1 MLPCRRQVVA
11 VYRNQSIGVVVPA
24 YNEAGLVG
32 DVIETMP
39 TFVDR
44 VYAID
49 DRSTDETWAEIRA
62 AAERV
67 NRQRAGSGADS
78 DRESESEAATP
89 LADGGVAHD
98 GPVVPLRNDRNMGRG
113 ASVKR
118 GFERA
123 LADGIDIVAMMD
135 GDGQMDPQ
143 VLDHL
148 LDPIVEDRAD
158 YTKGNRLM
166 AGGGW
171 AGMSRFRLFGNHM
184 LSFLTKFSTGYWE
197 VGDSQNG
204 YAAISS
210 DMLRRLDIDGL
221 YEDYGFENDILAKLN
236 LLDARVADVPHPAVY
251 GNETSTIQYETFI
264 PRVSVLLASNFGRR
278 VRSKYLQG
286 GFHPVV
292 LCYLFAV
299 VALLV
304 GLVGS
309 VYSFVVWAQ
318 GSLGPALVSSVVF
331 LVGGLLL
338 VTALAVD
345 VRLNSHLAVDGE

>member
-1 MLPCRRQVVA
+1 M
-11 VYRNQSIGVVVPA
+11 YRDNSVGVVVPA
-24 YNEAGLVG
+24 YNEQGLVG
-32 DVIETMP
+32 GVIETMP

-44 VYAID
+44 IYVVD
-49 DRSTDETWAEIRA
+49 DRSTDDTWAEILEA
-62 AAERV
+62 SDRV
-67 NRQRAGSGADS
+67 NSERA
-78 DRESESEAATP
+78 REPVATV
-89 LADGGVAHD
+89 ADGGVAHD
-98 GPVVPLRNDRNMGRG
+98 GPVVPMRNDRNMGRG

-123 LADGIDIVAMMD
+123 LADDMDIVAMMD
-135 GDGQMDPQ
+135 GDGQMDPE

-171 AGMSRFRLFGNHM
+171 TGMSRFRLFGNHM
-184 LSFLTKFSTGYWE
+184 LSFLTKLSSGYWS

-210 DMLRRLDIDGL
+210 TTLRKLDVDGL

-251 GNETSTIQYETFI
+251 GEETSTIRYGSFI
-264 PRVSVLLASNFGRR
+264 PRVSLLLAGNFGTR
-278 VRSKYLQG
+278 VRSKYLGG
-286 GFHPVV
+286 GFHPVA

-299 VALLV
+299 SALLA
-304 GLVGS
+304 GLLGS
-309 VYSFVVWAQ
+309 AYSFVLWAQ
-318 GSLGPALVSSVVF
+318 GSVVPALVSSVV
-331 LVGGLLL
+331 LLLGGLSL
-338 VTALAVD
+338 VTALAFD
-345 VRLNSHLAVDGE
+345 VRLNAHLAAEAE